1 MGALTPRF
9 SCIFPISSQAPGLWP
24 CSCNSHLH
32 VATSK
37 PKWPGHRRSRHIIGR
52 PCLNTFAF
60 STPNKMPQSNGG
72 VAALKP
78 VGSQD
83 GLVCPALHLYPLNDT
98 FVPKQINLAPPS
110 SRNRIKIGR
119 YSNNKSVP
127 SPVNG
132 FFDSKVLSRAH
143 AEVWCENDRVYIK
156 DVKSSNGTFIN
167 GTRLSPESQE
177 SEPAELHSDDVVD
190 FGIDILTDDNK
201 EILHRRVACRV
212 FLVISP
218 EDALK
223 LRNDFTSLYRGGVH
237 GGTLSNAGLCPG
249 AEGGFRRGKTGVN
262 LDHVLYRLQ
271 NELQKSKL
279 VGTELKALGTTIQNI
294 NETLGG
300 GAVQPQDAPF
310 PQLVPAKGTTEEKER
325 ANASSMDASAFASFE
340 SQLASTHDMLAAH
353 VDKIK
358 SLESTLAAYEHIK
371 EEVASLKL
379 ELEQTKRTV
388 GTSDPQHDTKAW
400 AALGLSDQVR
410 VMPDGFDDEASVT
423 STDTE
428 VPVLETPVPD
438 PSHAAHVPLPRAET
452 LEPTVDHENLLMRIE
467 ALEQS
472 HHAQSQA
479 SMSQASSSDTA
490 DLLARLERLEKAVQT
505 QPPVDAPLSPEMIN
519 PSLAEWRATFE
530 QRWKEQSQGW
540 EAAQQKIN
548 DAIVYWSNPATPR
561 MVSYACPTVDAK
573 GSAREKPK
581 RHWIYKIVDPAYQ
594 ALGVTLIMVGMAV
607 PTVLAYSALKHL
619 LHALG
624 H

>member
-1 MGALTPRF
+1 M
-9 SCIFPISSQAPGLWP
+9 
-24 CSCNSHLH
+24 
-32 VATSK
+32 
-37 PKWPGHRRSRHIIGR
+37 
-52 PCLNTFAF
+52 
-60 STPNKMPQSNGG
+60 PNKMPQANGG
-72 VAALKP
+72 TAGPKP
-78 VGSQD
+78 LGPQE

-110 SRNRIKIGR
+110 LRNRIKIGR

-177 SEPAELHSDDVVD
+177 SEPVELHSDDVVD

-212 FLVISP
+212 FLVITP

-300 GAVQPQDAPF
+300 GAVEPQEAPF
-310 PQLVPAKGTTEEKER
+310 PQLVPAKGSTDKELPS
-325 ANASSMDASAFASFE
+325 APSIDASAFASFE
-340 SQLASTHDMLAAH
+340 SQLANTHDMLAAH
-353 VDKIK
+353 VNKIK

-388 GTSDPQHDTKAW
+388 GTSDPQHDAKAW

-410 VMPDGFDDEASVT
+410 EVPDAFDDTASVT

-428 VPVLETPVPD
+428 VPVVETPVPD
-438 PSHAAHVPLPRAET
+438 PSHAAHVPLPHAESV
-452 LEPTVDHENLLMRIE
+452 EPTAIHAALLMRIE

-472 HHAQSQA
+472 RQTQA
-479 SMSQASSSDTA
+479 STSHGSSPDTA
-490 DLLARLERLEKAVQT
+490 DLVARLERLEKAIQT
-505 QPPVDAPLSPEMIN
+505 QQSMDVPLSPEMIN

-548 DAIVYWSNPATPR
+548 DAIVYWSNPNTPR
-561 MVSYACPTVDAK
+561 IVSYACPTVDAK
-573 GSAREKPK
+573 GSAREKPR

-594 ALGVTLIMVGMAV
+594 ALGVTIIMVGMAV

>member
-1 MGALTPRF
+1 
-9 SCIFPISSQAPGLWP
+9 
-24 CSCNSHLH
+24 
-32 VATSK
+32 
-37 PKWPGHRRSRHIIGR
+37 
-52 PCLNTFAF
+52 
-60 STPNKMPQSNGG
+60 MPQSNGG
-72 VAALKP
+72 IAGLKSA
-78 VGSQD
+78 GSQE

-98 FVPKQINLAPPS
+98 FVPKQINLAPPG
-110 SRNRIKIGR
+110 SRNRVKIGR

-127 SPVNG
+127 TPTNG

-177 SEPAELHSDDVVD
+177 SEPVELHSEDVVD

-212 FLVISP
+212 FLVITP

-223 LRNDFTSLYRGGVH
+223 LRSDFTSLYRGGVH

-249 AEGGFRRGKTGVN
+249 AEGAFRRGKSGVN
-262 LDHVLYRLQ
+262 LDHVLFRLQ

-300 GAVQPQDAPF
+300 GAVSPQEAPF
-310 PQLVPAKGTTEEKER
+310 PQLVPAQKRTDEKELP
-325 ANASSMDASAFASFE
+325 NAPTVDASAFASFE

-371 EEVASLKL
+371 EEVASLKM

-388 GTSDPQHDTKAW
+388 GASDPQHDTKAW

-410 VMPDGFDDEASVT
+410 EVPDGFDDAASVT

-428 VPVLETPVPD
+428 VPAMETPVPD
-438 PSHAAHVPLPRAET
+438 ASHAAHVPLPRAEPVE
-452 LEPTVDHENLLMRIE
+452 LPVDHAALLLRIE

-472 HHAQSQA
+472 HHSQA
-479 SMSQASSSDTA
+479 KANAERASAPTTA
-490 DLLARLERLEKAVQT
+490 DLVTRLERLEKAVQKQ
-505 QPPVDAPLSPEMIN
+505 QPVEAPLSPDMIN

-540 EAAQQKIN
+540 EEAQQKIN

-573 GSAREKPK
+573 GSARETPK
-581 RHWIYKIVDPAYQ
+581 RHWIYKLVDPAYQ
-594 ALGVTLIMVGMAV
+594 ALGVTLLMVGMAV
-607 PTVLAYSALKHL
+607 PTVLAYSAMKHL
-619 LHALG
+619 LHAVG